1 MNALSTPHIMSGLVN
16 ALLLEQQRLNG
27 KSDILNMLL
36 QEKKQTD
43 KSLNNLVSAIE
54 QGIISSTTNKRLH
67 ELEKRQAELETKIIV
82 EKNKSA
88 VTVTE
93 KDIRKFYK
101 ELLELKPQLL
111 IESLVKEIIVYD
123 DKIKII
129 CNSPLK
135 TFTDDNN
142 TKISPDENQDFSF
155 YITKYNSSFKDP
167 HKSQITTY
175 MFEIE
180 MYI

>member
-1 MNALSTPHIMSGLVN
+1 
-16 ALLLEQQRLNG
+16 
-27 KSDILNMLL
+27 MLL
-36 QEKKQTD
+36 QEKKQNY

-67 ELEKRQAELETKIIV
+67 ELEKRQAELETQIII

-88 VTVTE
+88 VMLTE
-93 KDIRKFYK
+93 KDIRQFYR
-101 ELLELKPQLL
+101 EMLELKPQLL

-135 TFTDDNN
+135 TFKNGNDK
-142 TKISPDENQDFSF
+142 TKISPDENQGFSF
-155 YITKYNSSFKDP
+155 YNTKYKCSFKDP
-167 HKSQITTY
+167 HKSQITIY
-175 MFEIE
+175 ILEIE

>member
-1 MNALSTPHIMSGLVN
+1 MRKQAQAKTAKFKHYYKCYGKKNKNGCTKNNIRKDILEKAVIETIVNALSTPHIMVGLVN

-54 QGIISSTTNKRLH
+54 QGIISSTTNKRLR
-67 ELEKRQAELETKIIV
+67 ELENRQAELETKIII

-88 VTVTE
+88 VTLTE
-93 KDIRKFYK
+93 KDIRQYYK

-111 IESLVKEIIVYD
+111 IETL
-123 DKIKII
+123 
-129 CNSPLK
+129 
-135 TFTDDNN
+135 
-142 TKISPDENQDFSF
+142 
-155 YITKYNSSFKDP
+155 
-167 HKSQITTY
+167 
-175 MFEIE
+175 
-180 MYI
+180 

>member
-1 MNALSTPHIMSGLVN
+1 MSGLVN

-101 ELLELKPQLL
+101 ELLVLKPQLL

-129 CNSPLK
+129 C
-135 TFTDDNN
+135 
-142 TKISPDENQDFSF
+142 IVR
-155 YITKYNSSFKDP
+155 
-167 HKSQITTY
+167 
-175 MFEIE
+175 
-180 MYI
+180 